1 MEKKFQVS
9 IFTPYGKYL
18 VTDSD
23 YLSVT
28 TAMGVIGVLANHT
41 PLIST
46 LEISKLTIR
55 NDGKELKYAIGGG
68 VINIKKDHSV
78 TLLVN
83 SIERSDEIDVERAKN
98 AQQRALDRINNSN
111 NSEIDIARAKLSLV
125 RALNR
130 LNVSDNNK

>member
-1 MEKKFQVS
+1 MDKKFQVS
-9 IFTPYGKYL
+9 IYTPYGKYL
-18 VTDSD
+18 VAECD

-28 TAMGVIGVLANHT
+28 AAKGVMGVLPNHA

-46 LEISKLTIR
+46 LEISKLIIR
-55 NDGKELKYAIGGG
+55 NGNNELTYAIGGG

-83 SIERSDEIDVERAKN
+83 SIERSDEIDVERAKES
-98 AQQRALDRINNSN
+98 QKRALERINNPN
-111 NSEIDIARAKLSLV
+111 TSEIDIARAKSSLL

-130 LNVSDNNK
+130 LSVSDNN

>member
-9 IFTPYGKYL
+9 IYTPFGKYL
-18 VTDSD
+18 VTESD

-28 TAMGVIGVLANHT
+28 TGMGVIGVLPNHA

-46 LEISKLTIR
+46 LEISKLTIK
-55 NDGKELKYAIGGG
+55 NGNSELKYAIGGG

-78 TLLVN
+78 TLLVD
-83 SIERSDEIDVERAKN
+83 SIERSDEIDIERAKSS
-98 AQQRALDRINNSN
+98 QKRALERINDPKT
-111 NSEIDIARAKLSLV
+111 SEVDIARAKLSLL

-130 LNVSDNNK
+130 INVSDNN

>member
-9 IFTPYGKYL
+9 IYTPFGKYL

-28 TAMGVIGVLANHT
+28 TANGPIGVLPNHA

-46 LEISKLTIR
+46 LEISKLTIKNGNR
-55 NDGKELKYAIGGG
+55 EYNYAIGGG
-68 VINIKKDHSV
+68 VINIKKDHSI
-78 TLLVN
+78 TLLVD
-83 SIERSDEIDVERAKN
+83 SIERSDEIDVNRAKDS
-98 AQQRALDRINNSN
+98 QKRALERINNPKN
-111 NSEIDIARAKLSLV
+111 NEVDIARAKLSLL

-130 LNVSDNNK
+130 LNVSDNN